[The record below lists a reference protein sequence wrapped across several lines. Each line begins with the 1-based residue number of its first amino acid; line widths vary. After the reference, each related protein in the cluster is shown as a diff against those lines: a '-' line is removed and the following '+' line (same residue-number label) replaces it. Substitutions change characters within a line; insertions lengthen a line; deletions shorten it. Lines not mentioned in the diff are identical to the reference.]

1 MVVRGACY
9 SRQRTHGG
17 WHCQWQRVRTLLDV
31 DVMWIA
37 VSPVSLCAV
46 YMSSDPSE
54 SDGAYSRVL

>member
-17 WHCQWQRVRTLLDV
+17 WQRVRTLLDV